1 MTLFQRWD
9 IRIGLALSIIALLTA
24 LGYNV
29 KASLPP
35 TRAEVEEKISI
46 LRDALKNTDEMVQLN
61 TDDRLMQR
69 WKFLH
74 MKLEHEGLPPHEM
87 VEYCGP
93 LPEAYLSSSTR
104 HRSPKTFSTTP

>member
-1 MTLFQRWD
+1 MSWYKKTEAK
-9 IRIGLALSIIALLTA
+9 IGLAVVCIALLSA

-69 WKFLH
+69 WKFLN
-74 MKLEHEGLPPHEM
+74 MKLEHEGLLPYEM
-87 VEYCGP
+87 VEYCNISRQLG
-93 LPEAYLSSSTR
+93 LQGQGCAVA
-104 HRSPKTFSTTP
+104 